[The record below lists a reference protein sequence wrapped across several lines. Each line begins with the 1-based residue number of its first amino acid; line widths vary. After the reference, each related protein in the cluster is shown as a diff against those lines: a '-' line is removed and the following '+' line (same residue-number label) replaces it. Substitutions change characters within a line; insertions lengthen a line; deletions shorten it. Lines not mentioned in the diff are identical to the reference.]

1 MIRPARPE
9 DAGAIAA
16 IWNIVIRETT
26 HTFTTTEKA
35 AAPVAAAI
43 AAGTPYWV
51 AGRGDEVLGFATYS
65 QFRGGN
71 GYAHAMEHSV
81 HLAPEAQGK
90 GLGRALMARLED
102 HAARAGVHVMVA
114 GVSGDNP
121 GGIAFHAALG
131 YVEVGRMPEV
141 GRKWDRWLDLVLMQK
156 ILLGTRDPS

>member
-1 MIRPARPE
+1 MIRPARTE
-9 DAGAIAA
+9 DAEAIAG

-26 HTFTTTEKA
+26 HTFTTTEKT
-35 AAPVAAAI
+35 AAPIAAAI
-43 AAGTPYWV
+43 GAGTPFWV
-51 AGRGDEVLGFATYS
+51 VDRGDEVLGFATYG

-81 HLAPEAQGK
+81 HLAPAAQGK
-90 GLGRALMARLED
+90 GLGRVLMSRLED

-156 ILLGTRDPS
+156 ILLGTRDPA